1 MPPEG
6 YEERKKEENR
16 KDKFPELLKWFDFM
30 NNQFKGMEEVENKKQ
45 INNLLSENGIK
56 KID

>member
-1 MPPEG
+1 MPEQN
-6 YEERKKEENR
+6 EENR

-30 NNQFKGMEEVENKKQ
+30 NDQFKGIEEIENKKQ